1 MGRTITVHPGP
12 DRPLQQAI
20 TKAAPGDTIEVS
32 PGTYP
37 EKGLLITKPVFLK
50 GVGYPVLDGEN
61 KYEILTIRSN
71 KVTLQGFVIRNSG
84 YSGWNDIAGIR
95 IVESR
100 HVTIRQNKF
109 EDTYFG
115 LYCQNSDSCIL
126 ENNQFHSWARTAAQ
140 NPAAQNPTVQNPT
153 AQTTTQAGNGIH
165 CWHCNSMQITG
176 NTITGHRDGIYFE
189 FVTNSVITGN
199 NSCSNQ
205 RYGLHFMFSHN
216 DRYANNRFSNN
227 EAGVSV
233 MFSHGVDMQANTFA
247 DNQGGGAFGIL
258 LKEITDSRIEANRF
272 HHNSVAIY
280 MEGTT
285 RVGVRR
291 NTFSDNGWAL
301 KVQASCSADTIT
313 KNNFKG
319 NTFDV
324 ATNGS
329 LVLNNFDR
337 NYWDKYEGYDL
348 NRDGLGDLP
357 YHPVSLYAMVA
368 EKNPSAMM
376 LFHSFMV
383 SLLDRTER
391 VLPGA
396 TPAGLADNSP
406 SMKPFPL

>member
-1 MGRTITVHPGP
+1 MERYLSIIAGFILPLLTTAKTITVHPGP
-12 DRPLQQAI
+12 DRPIQQAI
-20 TKAAPGDTIEVS
+20 AKAAPGDTIEVAA
-32 PGTYP
+32 GTYG
-37 EKGLLITKPVFLK
+37 EKGLTITKPVFLK
-50 GVGYPVLDGEN
+50 GLGYPVLDGEN
-61 KYEILTIRSN
+61 KYEIVAIKSN
-71 KVTLQGFVIRNSG
+71 RVTLQGFIIRRSG

-115 LYCQNSDSCIL
+115 LYCQNADSCNL
-126 ENNQFHSWARTAAQ
+126 ENNQFHSWACPGR
-140 NPAAQNPTVQNPT
+140 
-153 AQTTTQAGNGIH
+153 QAGNGIH
-165 CWHCNSMQITG
+165 CWHCNAMQITN
-176 NTITGHRDGIYFE
+176 NTISGHRDGIYFE
-189 FVTNSVITGN
+189 FVTNSAISNN
-199 NSCSNQ
+199 NSYSNQ

-272 HHNSVAIY
+272 HHNTVAIY

-285 RVGVRR
+285 RVGVRH

-348 NRDGLGDLP
+348 NRDGLGDVP

-368 EKNPSAMM
+368 EKNPAAMM

>member
-1 MGRTITVHPGP
+1 MERYLSIAATFLFPLLVMGKTIRVHPGP
-12 DRPLQQAI
+12 DRPIQQAI
-20 TKAAPGDTIEVS
+20 SKAAPGDTIEVAA
-32 PGTYP
+32 GIYP
-37 EKGLLITKPVFLK
+37 EKGLTITKPIFIK
-50 GVGYPVLDGEN
+50 GIGYPVLDGEN
-61 KYEILTIRSN
+61 HYEIITIKSDR
-71 KVTLQGFVIRNSG
+71 VTLQGFIIRNSG
-84 YSGWNDIAGIR
+84 YSGWNDIAGVR

-100 HVTIRQNKF
+100 YVTVRQNKF

-115 LYCQNSDSCIL
+115 LYFQNSADCTL
-126 ENNQFHSWARTAAQ
+126 ADNQFHSWAR
-140 NPAAQNPTVQNPT
+140 PGR
-153 AQTTTQAGNGIH
+153 QAGNGIH
-165 CWHCNSMQITG
+165 CWHCNTMLIAG

-199 NSCSNQ
+199 NSFSNQ

-233 MFSHGVDMQANTFA
+233 MFSHGVEMQANTFA
-247 DNQGGGAFGIL
+247 DNLGGGAFGIL
-258 LKEITDSRIEANRF
+258 LKEITDSRIEANHF
-272 HHNSVAIY
+272 QHNTVAIY

-285 RVGVRR
+285 RIQVRR

-301 KVQASCSADTIT
+301 KVQASCSADTIS

-348 NRDGLGDLP
+348 NRDGLGDVP

-391 VLPGA
+391 VLPGT
-396 TPAGLADNSP
+396 TPAGLADHSP
-406 SMKPFPL
+406 NMKPFPL

>member
-1 MGRTITVHPGP
+1 MERYLSIAATFLFPLLVMGKTISVHPGP
-12 DRPLQQAI
+12 GRPIQQAI
-20 TKAAPGDTIEVS
+20 SNAAPGDTIEVA
-32 PGTYP
+32 PGTYT
-37 EKGLLITKPVFLK
+37 EKGLVIDKPVFLK
-50 GVGYPVLDGEN
+50 GINYPVLDGEN
-61 KYEILTIRSN
+61 RYEI
-71 KVTLQGFVIRNSG
+71 VTLKSDNSILQGFVIRNSG

-100 HVTIRQNKF
+100 HVTVRQNKF

-115 LYCQNSDSCIL
+115 LYCQNSANCTLAD
-126 ENNQFHSWARTAAQ
+126 NQFHSWAR
-140 NPAAQNPTVQNPT
+140 PGR
-153 AQTTTQAGNGIH
+153 QAGNGIH
-165 CWHCNSMQITG
+165 CWHCDAMLITG
-176 NTITGHRDGIYFE
+176 NTLTGHRDGIYFE
-189 FVTNSVITGN
+189 FVTNSVITKN
-199 NSCSNQ
+199 NSFSNQ

-216 DRYANNRFSNN
+216 DRYTNNRFSNN

-233 MFSHGVDMQANTFA
+233 MFSHGVDMQGNTFA

-258 LKEITDSRIEANRF
+258 LKEITDSRIEANHF
-272 HHNSVAIY
+272 QHNTVAIY

-285 RVGVRR
+285 RIQVRR
-291 NTFSDNGWAL
+291 NTFSGNGWAL
-301 KVQASCSADTIT
+301 KVQASCSADTISQ
-313 KNNFKG
+313 NNFKG

-348 NRDGLGDLP
+348 NRDGLGDVP

-368 EKNPSAMM
+368 EKNPAAMM

-391 VLPGA
+391 VLPGT
-396 TPAGLADNSP
+396 TPAGLADHSP
-406 SMKPFPL
+406 NMKPFPL